1 MMRLLFAVSCLCC
14 WAASVQAQTLLVLGD
29 SLSAGYQMQAEQSW
43 PALLNEK
50 WQQQGGEHTLI
61 NASISGE
68 TTQGGLARLPMGVQ
82 IGDDVQVDIRGKLL
96 KAKVTKPVFARNG
109 KAVQ

>member
-50 WQQQGGEHTLI
+50 WQQQGENTPSSMP
-61 NASISGE
+61 ASAVKRPRAAWPACPLCS
-68 TTQGGLARLPMGVQ
+68 
-82 IGDDVQVDIRGKLL
+82 
-96 KAKVTKPVFARNG
+96 KPTDRTG
-109 KAVQ
+109 C